1 MENKA
6 VKQAEKLYDSVKSRA
21 YSLIESL
28 ENLISEIP
36 EKGLT
41 PSDCQRMN
49 IFCHIKEL
57 EYRINGLCIEG
68 FL

>member
-1 MENKA
+1 MENTA
-6 VKQAEKLYDSVKSRA
+6 VKQAEKLHDSVKSRA
-21 YSLIESL
+21 YSLIERL
-28 ENLISEIP
+28 ENLISGLP

-49 IFCHIKEL
+49 ILCQIKEL
-57 EYRINGLCIEG
+57 EYRINGLCIED